1 MFGVASYVLNTASS
15 LVYGPTPLPN
25 SSTSSTSHLSSSGL
39 KKSKTKK
46 QSRSSFHH
54 KTHSTPNPNSSL
66 NPEDHYR
73 RSTSQS
79 SQRKPTSSSTSTS
92 NRSTSTSH
100 HHHHHP
106 SFSRFRSNGERGPG
120 YDLVDQIN
128 HDEDLYFVLGFHQ
141 YNFYNRYQ
149 IKFEDIR
156 KAYITRSRLCH
167 PDKLPLY
174 KPCTSAFQKL
184 SFAYETLSKPSS
196 RRLYDLNGHT
206 SFNQSSERYK
216 AYRGNANGSNPNQT
230 SSGDETLNSVL
241 HSTFC
246 EFMDG
251 DFEMIRVLI
260 NALNEGNPGLN
271 LGEEAINNLE
281 TSFKKLRTILLTGQ
295 KYMKVIRF
303 ELIKLY
309 EIQSSLRSLSY
320 LNVLGRVRL
329 SLALARVTLS
339 IPMRIDQVMRE
350 KDSEEGGEEEGLKD
364 EQNEDQPRKRRVQ
377 ANRNSGILP
386 RGVAGLLEATVA
398 VLECGERATMWGSGG
413 ASSGASYEE
422 EANST
427 EEYKSKFNERSAS
440 DSIPKYSRP
449 TPLKRNESNQSN
461 QSDQSFR
468 HENFDPTTSNTTTNI
483 NEEEKVKLKS
493 KEKQK
498 EKEKRSEPHSLRRS
512 KSTNGRV

>member
-15 LVYGPTPLPN
+15 LVYGPSPSPT
-25 SSTSSTSHLSSSGL
+25 TSSTSHLSSSGL

-46 QSRSSFHH
+46 SNRSTTNPSHQRS
-54 KTHSTPNPNSSL
+54 HSVSNPDSNDS
-66 NPEDHYR
+66 YR
-73 RSTSQS
+73 RSSQP
-79 SQRKPTSSSTSTS
+79 SQRKSTIPSSTFTTS
-92 NRSTSTSH
+92 NRSTSTSNH
-100 HHHHHP
+100 H
-106 SFSRFRSNGERGPG
+106 SKYKSNSERSPA

-128 HDEDLYFVLGFHQ
+128 RDDDLYLVLGFHQ
-141 YNFYNRYQ
+141 FNFYNRYQ

-174 KPCTSAFQKL
+174 PPCTPAFQKL
-184 SFAYETLSKPSS
+184 SFAYETLSKSNT
-196 RRLYDLNGHT
+196 RRLYDLNGQT

-216 AYRGNANGSNPNQT
+216 AYRGNSNGSKNET

-271 LGEEAINNLE
+271 LGEDAIKNLE

-309 EIQSSLRSLSY
+309 ELQSSLRSLSY
-320 LNVLGRVRL
+320 FNVLGRVRL

-350 KDSEEGGEEEGLKD
+350 NEEEEAEEAEELVHD
-364 EQNEDQPRKRRVQ
+364 EDERRKRRRQ
-377 ANRNSGILP
+377 KNRNSGILP

-398 VLECGERATMWGSGG
+398 VLECGERATMWGSSTSNEERN
-413 ASSGASYEE
+413 SSNDDHKPDFDSS
-422 EANST
+422 ST
-427 EEYKSKFNERSAS
+427 PSSSA
-440 DSIPKYSRP
+440 DTRP
-449 TPLKRNESNQSN
+449 TSPLKRNGSNESNEFDRSCKN
-461 QSDQSFR
+461 
-468 HENFDPTTSNTTTNI
+468 ENVNPNLNPTSRTTTTTSVI
-483 NEEEKVKLKS
+483 NEDQPLKS
-493 KEKQK
+493 KSKQK
-498 EKEKRSEPHSLRRS
+498 MKRSEPQPLRRS
-512 KSTNGRV
+512 RSTNDRV

>member
-1 MFGVASYVLNTASS
+1 MFGVASYVLTTASS
-15 LVYGPTPLPN
+15 LVYGPSPPKP
-25 SSTSSTSHLSSSGL
+25 TSSNPSSSSSSSGL
-39 KKSKTKK
+39 KKSKPKK
-46 QSRSSFHH
+46 
-54 KTHSTPNPNSSL
+54 
-66 NPEDHYR
+66 
-73 RSTSQS
+73 
-79 SQRKPTSSSTSTS
+79 S
-92 NRSTSTSH
+92 NRSTNPIHHRTHSTSNPNPNTEEGYRRSSTTQSQRKSNT
-100 HHHHHP
+100 P
-106 SFSRFRSNGERGPG
+106 SSSAPSHRSSSSTTSTSSSRFRSNGERGAG

-128 HDEDLYFVLGFHQ
+128 RDEDLYYVLGFHQ

-174 KPCTSAFQKL
+174 SPCTSAFQKL

-216 AYRGNANGSNPNQT
+216 AYRGNSHGNKNETT

-350 KDSEEGGEEEGLKD
+350 KEEEEDEEEGMD
-364 EQNEDQPRKRRVQ
+364 EDQRRRRRRQ
-377 ANRNSGILP
+377 KNRNSGILP

-398 VLECGERATMWGSGG
+398 VLECGERATMWGS
-413 ASSGASYEE
+413 SSSTSHEE
-422 EANST
+422 PKVTEDYKPSFDATSPPSSST
-427 EEYKSKFNERSAS
+427 HT
-440 DSIPKYSRP
+440 RP
-449 TPLKRNESNQSN
+449 TSPLKRNGSNQST
-461 QSDQSFR
+461 QSDHSSSN
-468 HENFDPTTSNTTTNI
+468 ENLNPRASTTTTTTTT
-483 NEEEKVKLKS
+483 EAEVKQS
-493 KEKQK
+493 KQK
-498 EKEKRSEPHSLRRS
+498 QKQKRSESQPLRRS
-512 KSTNGRV
+512 KSINNDRT